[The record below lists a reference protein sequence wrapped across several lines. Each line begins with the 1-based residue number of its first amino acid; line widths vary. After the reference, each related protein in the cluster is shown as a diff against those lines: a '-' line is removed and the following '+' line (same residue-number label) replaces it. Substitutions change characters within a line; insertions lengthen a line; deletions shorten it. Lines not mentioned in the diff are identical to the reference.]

1 MLKTRYSG
9 GQIKW
14 GHLIMTTCCGGLK
27 PRISYS
33 GVPGIANPYSGVI
46 VVTAYIVSIG
56 AIDQGPNR
64 MCYAVRMS
72 LRYAQEHI

>member
-1 MLKTRYSG
+1 
-9 GQIKW
+9 
-14 GHLIMTTCCGGLK
+14 MTTCCGGLK